1 MEFKILFRLDQ
12 RYDFNRMLRDISN
25 NDYFDE
31 IMGYIEHGEET
42 AVEEYDPQED
52 TVIPEKIKQLLSD
65 NSLTIFRINIDI
77 THKYE
82 WCKSYP
88 DEKFYYDLDFYI
100 NKDNIIQDV
109 IFRNTGNV
117 HFLFDHATIASLQ
130 GSLLKLQYL
139 LEDSCDEYG
148 MPLIARYF
156 K

>member
-31 IMGYIEHGEET
+31 IMGYIECGEET
-42 AVEEYDPQED
+42 AIEEYDPNED
-52 TVIPEKIKQLLSD
+52 VIMPDNIKKLLSD
-65 NSLTIFRINIDI
+65 NSLTIFRINIDV
-77 THKYE
+77 TNDYKYY
-82 WCKSYP
+82 KSYS
-88 DEKFYYDLDFYI
+88 DEKFFNDLDFYI
-100 NKDNIIQDV
+100 DKDNIIQGV
-109 IFRNTGNV
+109 IFRDTSNT
-117 HFLFDHATIASLQ
+117 HYLFSQNTVTSLQ
-130 GSLLKLQYL
+130 SSILKLQYL

>member
-12 RYDFNRMLRDISN
+12 RYDFNRMLRDIN
-25 NDYFDE
+25 GDGFDE
-31 IMGYIEHGEET
+31 VMQYIDHGEDH
-42 AVEEYDPQED
+42 AVEEYDPGED
-52 TVIPEKIKQLLSD
+52 ALMPDNIKQVLSD
-65 NSLTIFRINIDI
+65 NSLSIFRINIDV
-77 THKYE
+77 TNDYKYY
-82 WCKSYP
+82 KSYP

-139 LEDSCDEYG
+139 LEDCCDEYG

>member
-12 RYDFNRMLRDISN
+12 RYDFNRMLRDIIN

-31 IMGYIEHGEET
+31 VMGYIEHGEET
-42 AVEEYDPQED
+42 AVEEYDPNEE
-52 TVIPEKIKQLLSD
+52 VIMPDNIKKLLSD
-65 NSLTIFRINIDI
+65 NSLTIFRITIDV
-77 THKYE
+77 TNDYKYY
-82 WCKSYP
+82 KSYS

-109 IFRNTGNV
+109 IFRNTGNM
-117 HFLFDHATIASLQ
+117 HYLFDHATIASLQ

-148 MPLIARYF
+148 MPLIASYF

>member
-52 TVIPEKIKQLLSD
+52 TVIPEKIKQLISD
-65 NSLTIFRINIDI
+65 KSLALFNININV
-77 THKYE
+77 TEEYRYYKE
-82 WCKSYP
+82 YP
-88 DEKFYYDLDFYI
+88 EHEFFNDLDFYI
-100 NKDNIIQDV
+100 DKDNIIQGV
-109 IFRNTGNV
+109 IFRDTSNT
-117 HFLFDHATIASLQ
+117 HYLFSQNTVTNLQ
-130 GSLLKLQYL
+130 SSILKLQYL